1 MDMVSSKLPGYDIS
15 NKTYSD
21 PVVLVITNYLQS
33 LPLSF
38 GTVIALCGLVLLLLA
53 LLRGLFMFFMRQT
66 LIVMSRFIEYDQKNM
81 IYHHYQN
88 LDAEFYKTHKTGDLM
103 NRIAEDV
110 SRVRM
115 FTGPAVMYLINLTVL
130 ICMTVFYMFR
140 KNAELSYIVLAPLP
154 VLAFTIYRVNSIIHR
169 KSEQVQELL
178 SELTVDAQQAYSGIR
193 VIKSFVQEKI
203 ILGVFTKRSESYR
216 KSATGLNKTEALYFP
231 SMALIIGVSTLLVI
245 YAGGKAYIR
254 GEILFGDMA
263 AFVMYL
269 TMLTFPVSAI
279 GWVASTIQR
288 AAASQKRINEFL
300 NIKPAMRGLAAQ
312 KHNLQGAIEFKNV
325 SLVYPHS
332 GVKALD
338 QISFKIKAGEKI
350 AIVGKTGSGKSSIIQ
365 LLMRFYDPVSGEILI
380 DGKRLSD
387 IDLTS
392 LRSEIGLVPQESFL
406 FSDTIMNNITFG
418 SPGKDKNLVEKA
430 AKSASVLEDILSFE
444 KGFETMVGE
453 RGITL
458 SGGQKQRIAIARAR
472 IINPKLFVLDDSLS
486 AVDYHAEQ
494 RILKSLFEDA
504 EGKTIVFVTNRIFS
518 LSDFD
523 RILVLENGK
532 IAESGSHN
540 ELLAL
545 NGVYT
550 GIYNRKHEQGGAKT

>member
-1 MDMVSSKLPGYDIS
+1 MDMVHSRLPGYNIS
-15 NKTYSD
+15 VKTYSD
-21 PVVLVITNYLQS
+21 PLALMITRYLQS
-33 LPLSF
+33 LPLTF
-38 GTVIALCGLVLLLLA
+38 GTVIALCGLVLLFLA

-66 LIVMSRFIEYDQKNM
+66 LIVMSRLIEYDQKNI
-81 IYHHYQN
+81 IYSHYQH
-88 LDAEFYKTHKTGDLM
+88 LDAEFFKTHKTGDLM
-103 NRIAEDV
+103 NRISEDV

-130 ICMTVFYMFR
+130 ICLTVYYMFR

-154 VLAFTIYRVNSIIHR
+154 VLAFTIYWVNSIIHR

-203 ILGVFTKRSESYR
+203 ILGVFSKRSEAYR
-216 KSATGLNKTEALYFP
+216 QSATGLNKTESLYFP
-231 SMALIIGVSTLLVI
+231 TMALIIGISTLLVI
-245 YAGGKAYIR
+245 YAGGKAYMR

-300 NIKPAMRGLAAQ
+300 NIKQSISLSGGE
-312 KHNLQGAIEFKNV
+312 KHMLKGEIEFKNV

-338 QISFKIKAGEKI
+338 QISFKIKAGENV
-350 AIVGKTGSGKSSIIQ
+350 AIVGKTGSGKSSVIQ
-365 LLMRFYDPVSGEILI
+365 LLMRFYEPSSGEILI
-380 DGKRLSD
+380 DGKRLSN
-387 IDLTS
+387 IN
-392 LRSEIGLVPQESFL
+392 LRNYRREVGYVPQESFL
-406 FSDTIMNNITFG
+406 FSDTISNNITFG
-418 SPGKDKNLVEKA
+418 NPEKDKYKIEKA
-430 AKSASVLEDILSFE
+430 ADAASVLQDILSFE
-444 KGFETMVGE
+444 KGFNTVVGE

-472 IINPKLFVLDDSLS
+472 LMNPQFFILDDSLS
-486 AVDYHAEQ
+486 AVDYHTEQ
-494 RILKSLFEDA
+494 RILKSLFDET
-504 EGKTIVFVTNRIFS
+504 EGKTMVFVTNRIFS
-518 LSDFD
+518 LADFD
-523 RILVLENGK
+523 RVFVLENGK
-532 IAESGSHN
+532 IVESGTHN
-540 ELLAL
+540 ELLAVD
-545 NGVYT
+545 GVYK
-550 GIYNRKHEQGGAKT
+550 GIYQQKQSEGA

>member
-1 MDMVSSKLPGYDIS
+1 MDMVSSRLPGYDIT

-21 PVVLVITNYLQS
+21 PVVLVITRYLQS

-88 LDAEFYKTHKTGDLM
+88 LDAEFFKTHKTGDLM
-103 NRIAEDV
+103 NRISEDV

-154 VLAFTIYRVNSIIHR
+154 LLAFTIYRVNSIIHR

-178 SELTVDAQQAYSGIR
+178 SDLTVDAQQAYSGIR
-193 VIKSFVQEKI
+193 VIKSFVQENI
-203 ILGVFTKRSESYR
+203 ILSVFSKRSESYR
-216 KSATGLNKTEALYFP
+216 QSATGLNKTEALYFP

-245 YAGGKAYIR
+245 YAGGNAYIR

-288 AAASQKRINEFL
+288 ASASQKRINEFL
-300 NIKPAMRGLAAQ
+300 NVKPAISILGGQ
-312 KHNLQGAIEFKNV
+312 KHKLQGVIEFKNV

-338 QISFKIKAGEKI
+338 QISFRIKTGEKI
-350 AIVGKTGSGKSSIIQ
+350 AIVGKTGSGKSSLIQ
-365 LLMRFYDPVSGEILI
+365 LLMRFYDPSSGEILV
-380 DGKRLSD
+380 DGSRFSD
-387 IDLTS
+387 IDLS
-392 LRSEIGLVPQESFL
+392 SYRREIGYVPQESFL
-406 FSDTIMNNITFG
+406 FSDTISNNITFG
-418 SPGKDKNLVEKA
+418 NPENDIVLVEKA
-430 AKSASVLEDILSFE
+430 AEEASVLQDILSLE
-444 KGFETMVGE
+444 KGFDTVVGE

-472 IINPKLFVLDDSLS
+472 LMNPQLYILDDSLS
-486 AVDYHAEQ
+486 AVDYHTEH
-494 RILKSLFEDA
+494 RILKSLFANA
-504 EGKTIVFVTNRIFS
+504 EGKTIVFVTNRLFS
-518 LSDFD
+518 LSNFD
-523 RILVLENGK
+523 RILVLDNGK
-532 IAESGSHN
+532 IVEAGSHN

-550 GIYNRKHEQGGAKT
+550 GIYQQKHIQGV